1 MISRRSWH
9 GDSAPPRT
17 SEAGCSFGAKP
28 VFLRLGKPKPLAF
41 MRHMLFDFCLTTCGL
56 HGSWKSWM
64 FKQTIYLY
72 VYIYIYVYINY
83 IIESKTDVCLLH
95 ILACGGFFR
104 KLFQADGPAS
114 SPRRVASTT
123 KASTS
128 WRGST
133 KALMPS
139 LTCTL
144 AARSVRSSTNHL
156 SDSQQVLKKWIPSY
170 PILDRERVRRQ
181 NMTSKIYE

>member
-1 MISRRSWH
+1 MPFTIQIQANRLWCACGSAKHSRRCIMISRRSWH

-72 VYIYIYVYINY
+72 VYIYIRIYQLYNWIKNGRM
-83 IIESKTDVCLLH
+83 SASHSCLWRLFPK
-95 ILACGGFFR
+95 AFSGGWPG
-104 KLFQADGPAS
+104 LFTQASGF
-114 SPRRVASTT
+114 
-123 KASTS
+123 
-128 WRGST
+128 
-133 KALMPS
+133 
-139 LTCTL
+139 
-144 AARSVRSSTNHL
+144 NHQ
-156 SDSQQVLKKWIPSY
+156 S
-170 PILDRERVRRQ
+170 
-181 NMTSKIYE
+181 